1 MTKEK
6 TMKKTVAV
14 VITALAS
21 FLLIV
26 GMLIASI
33 EMFAVNERF
42 FENEYNKLNTAAS
55 IGMSDEDLTRVTK
68 NLIAYTTGRRDT
80 LDMQAKING
89 AEEEVFG
96 QREKDHMVDVRALY
110 LHARMVRTISLVV
123 ALALIAAAF
132 AVFGKKALR
141 TLFRSFLVVS
151 GVFALIVLA
160 LGVYAAVDFAS
171 FWTSFHHL
179 FFTNDLWLLDPRTDV
194 LIMMVPEAFFS
205 SLVTRIII
213 RFVSIFVTLNIAA
226 AVGAI
231 VMKKRQQGKEA
242 A

>member
-1 MTKEK
+1 MRK
-6 TMKKTVAV
+6 TAAAV
-14 VITALAS
+14 LTALAS
-21 FLLIV
+21 LLLIV

-42 FENEYNKLNTAAS
+42 FESEYSKLNTAAS
-55 IGMSDEDLTRVTK
+55 IGMSDEDLTRVTD
-68 NLIAYTTGRRDT
+68 NLIAYTTGHRDS

-110 LHARMVRTISLVV
+110 LAARTVRIASLVT
-123 ALALIAAAF
+123 ALVLIAAAF
-132 AVFGKKALR
+132 AVFGKNALR
-141 TLFRSFLVVS
+141 TLCRSFLAVS
-151 GVFALIVLA
+151 GAFALIVLA
-160 LGVYAAVDFAS
+160 LGIYAAVDFAS

-205 SLVTRIII
+205 SLVTRIIV

-226 AVGAI
+226 AVGAAI
-231 VMKKRQQGKEA
+231 IKKRRQIKEA
-242 A
+242 V